1 MQRLK
6 FKYHLFIAVVFA
18 QQLDTRYKRWLD
30 WHREGNR
37 RRGLR
42 IHLTT
47 QISPPRRSELVA
59 RQPEPWKRLAML
71 AIGNWL
77 KAFNFNEFHTYNFLQ
92 IIDQVPT
99 EDVRKH
105 IVLMSKRAQDEDDK
119 VCLMQI
125 LSLLNNLEALS
136 QDQCITGDDLHSLDI
151 HVVNLF

>member
-1 MQRLK
+1 
-6 FKYHLFIAVVFA
+6 
-18 QQLDTRYKRWLD
+18 
-30 WHREGNR
+30 
-37 RRGLR
+37 
-42 IHLTT
+42 
-47 QISPPRRSELVA
+47 
-59 RQPEPWKRLAML
+59 ML

-77 KAFNFNEFHTYNFLQ
+77 KAFNFNEFHTNNFPQ